1 MKKNTKLLT
10 ALREAFRNIQT
21 AEKVGRTDKADPVTA
36 HVAENAY
43 YYRRKIRELQN
54 DLKAINALPGRDGV
68 PYVFSAIWN
77 GFKQNGFVFE
87 KAELKKALSDYD
99 CNTSELDM
107 LKALTLCAA
116 IIETG
121 LVCSAALTQ
130 KSYGVKRLQNALR
143 FMKKAEIT
151 DFTLIYPFV
160 SETERL
166 LEKHEEH
173 YARMTEETKAL
184 YRKQL
189 RRYARASGVSE
200 KQALANAVKAAV
212 NTDSCIGR
220 ILGVDDTRKPWAYTS
235 VFILVWAGLI
245 AATGTLCPL
254 WATLLLLL
262 PMAEVA
268 LKTADF
274 IFAMLTRTSPC
285 PALQA
290 EKLPREKLTLT
301 VITALADDNAK
312 SIAALEKL
320 YLTNGGESFFFGLL
334 ADLPEANAET
344 DKGDE
349 KLLTEAAE
357 RIKSLNLRYG
367 NRFCLFVRKRTKT
380 DDGVWNGRERK
391 RGAIEDLVRYINEG
405 DGSAF
410 LLKDAPDI
418 NGIPFLLT
426 LDADTS
432 LPPNGVPTLTG
443 MLLHP
448 LNRPVVEGGRV
459 VGGYGIIQ
467 PGIQNSLESINGTR
481 FAAMVAGVGGI
492 EVYESAGFNRQQSV
506 FGTGTFCGKGIID
519 VKAYAEA
526 LDGTLPKGRVLS
538 HDMPEGNILRTRYVS
553 NLCFTDNVPSNV
565 LSYYKRLHRWI
576 RGDVQNL
583 TLLFGYRQGFVGAV
597 RIVHNVLRHILPVLT
612 LITLAAAG
620 LCNTAGRLWS
630 CAFAL
635 LDIASP
641 VLFTLISRPAA
652 LRFRRRSFFSA
663 VKSSVAQSVSVG
675 VYECFAL
682 CHKALVTAD
691 AVAKAVFRLISG
703 KKLLLWVTAA
713 QAEKSGGKTLAG
725 FVFKLFPSALVGSLF
740 FFFTDIAPTRLL
752 GLMWFLFP
760 LYAWYLSEKPR
771 KKAAFSAAD
780 KRQLRDKAKPI
791 WKFFEENVNAH
802 TSWLPPDNIQLA
814 PVEAVAMRTSPT
826 NIGLYLLSVL
836 AAEDFGFISPEE
848 TENRLSRALDSM
860 ERMKKREGHFYNW
873 YELKGLDVLGGGY
886 VSTVD
891 SGNLCVCLVALSRAL
906 YSSGRVALGRRC
918 ETLFSAADF
927 GFLYNRERN
936 LFSLGYN
943 EASDTLS
950 DICYDLYMSEA
961 RSTSYFALA
970 FGQVPVKHWR
980 SLGRPVVEDGGH
992 IGMASWSGTA
1002 FEYFMPQLFLPL
1014 YKNSFVYESL
1024 RFALY
1029 EQKRFNRGK
1038 LWGCSESAYYCFDSE
1053 MNYQYKAHGVQ
1064 ELALM
1069 RYAENEMVLSPY
1081 SVYLA
1086 LCIAPITARK
1096 AISAYE
1102 DELGTGIYGLYEA
1115 VDFSDGGVVH
1125 SYMAHHMGMSLIAI
1139 ANACFDNIF
1148 VRRFMNHPRTAAFYE
1163 LLQEKIPINASIFNA
1178 EKQPLPH
1185 ASNSLRGSFT
1195 ERLAEHNP
1203 AEPVVYIGGSGGNT
1217 VVADSCGHIRFSHAG
1232 ISVNETVFGRFSAAR
1247 TLNVLFCDG
1256 ENVFSAAPYDE
1267 SGRFSFECAD
1277 GYAAHIC
1284 SSAAFSGRVKYYTD
1298 AAGCFI
1304 TETKSDGGKSYSI
1317 IFAFD
1322 VQLAEDKEFYAH
1334 PAFARLFVTADYDK
1348 STNTLLYTKSTKNGR
1363 DEICMAVGLSDAT
1376 LPFVFETNK
1385 DGYNAF
1391 SLYSPTDLLKNM
1403 YSCGTGVCVTPFC
1416 LIKTSPLGGGEAR
1429 LIISVGK
1436 SKSEALDRLNSSRN
1450 MRAVATG
1457 RYVFGERENPILAG
1471 IFYGK
1476 ERFESEVA
1484 VSENALWRYGV
1495 SGDYPIIAVLVRE
1508 YYRQD
1513 MLFYIGVFKRLAALN
1528 VRTELVFLVCDEE
1541 KYTSPNENALRALL
1555 REEKCG
1561 GFVGKRGGIFVV
1573 DGCDRDTVAIFRA
1586 AAVCFTES
1594 FDTPFAARQDRRFAR
1609 PLPPIIR
1616 RHGLADIA
1624 DGTVVGGGAYD
1635 GEGFTVDKGDSLR
1648 VPFSYVL
1655 AGRAFG
1661 SVVTHSTLGYSFC
1674 GNSALRKIAAFAGDI
1689 YGGTDTG
1696 ETLYLFGKD
1705 GIYDLTA
1712 CAAQVRYENGVAK
1725 YSGTADG
1732 AGYTLSVFVCERL
1745 PLKVLRLRF
1754 DGGYE
1759 GRTAFSVMP
1768 LMGGGAFAASVVNRV
1783 ELNVNG
1789 CTTVGF
1795 CCPKSTFFGN
1805 YVGAVACVGDGKG
1818 FFGISELLNGEQ
1830 NGIEDRAAVGHS
1842 GNEVV
1847 YLLGAAPCAE
1857 AMTRVL
1863 ECFIASG
1870 VRSEE
1875 EKAVQ
1880 FARRMLPPIE
1890 LISENAALNAMFNV
1904 FAPYQVAACRFFARG
1919 AFYQSGGAY
1928 GFRDQLQDC
1937 LYLVYSMPDI
1947 VRTHLLRC
1955 AARQYT
1961 DGSVQHWWH
1970 PCVKDGFM
1978 YGVKTKCSDD
1988 YLWLPLCVAEYIE
2001 ITGDTDILRLEIPY
2015 LQSAPLGEEKERY
2028 EAATATSYRESL
2040 YLHCVKALEHGRQY
2054 GAHGLPLMGS
2064 CDWNDAFSDLGEGA
2078 ESVFCAFFYSLV
2090 LRRFAPVAR
2099 LLGDADF
2106 AESCLNEAEAV
2117 LKRAEGCYTGD
2128 RFIRAFNGYGMPLGT
2143 EGRAA
2148 CEIDLLVQSFATFAG
2163 ADGEMC
2169 RTAIETAYR
2178 RLYDGEN
2185 RLAKLFYPPFGKD
2198 TEYAGY
2204 INAYAKGVRENGGQY
2219 THAAVWFAAAL
2230 AMAGFTDRAM
2240 TVIEGINPLQRAED
2254 RVLFSRYK
2262 AEPYA
2267 IPADIYTARGQL
2279 GRGGWT
2285 HYTGAAAWFCKTVFE
2300 VLCGIKVSNGF
2311 ITVAP
2316 KFEYKVRLTLC
2327 GEVLITARKGARPT
2341 VDGKPLTFP
2350 FRLNGGNHIIV
2361 VPVVS

>member
-1 MKKNTKLLT
+1 MKNKTKLIT
-10 ALREAFRNIQT
+10 AIREAFRNIQA
-21 AEKVGRTDKADPVTA
+21 AERIGRTDKADPVTA

-43 YYRRKIRELQN
+43 YYRRIVRELQN

-68 PYVFSAIWN
+68 PYAFGAIWN

-87 KAELKKALSDYD
+87 KAELEKALSDYD

-107 LKALTLCAA
+107 LKALTLSAA
-116 IIETG
+116 VIETG

-130 KSYGVKRLQNALR
+130 KSYGVKRLQAALV

-151 DFTLIYPFV
+151 DFTLVFPFV

-166 LEKHEEH
+166 LESSEEH
-173 YARMTEETKAL
+173 YARMTEATKAL

-189 RRYARASGVSE
+189 RRYSKANGVSE
-200 KQALANAVKAAV
+200 KQALAAAVKAAEV
-212 NTDSCIGR
+212 SGGCVGR
-220 ILGVDDTRKPWAYTS
+220 ALGVDGRRRPWAYVS
-235 VFILVWAGLI
+235 VFVLIFAGLI
-245 AATGTLCPL
+245 AAVEVLCPF

-268 LKTADF
+268 LKSADF
-274 IFAMLTRTSPC
+274 IFSMLTRTSPC

-290 EKLPREKLTLT
+290 DMLPQGKLTLT
-301 VITALADDNAK
+301 VITALADDSAK
-312 SIAALEKL
+312 SISALERL
-320 YLTNGGESFFFGLL
+320 YLTNGGEGFYFGLL
-334 ADLPEANAET
+334 ADLPEAEAET

-367 NRFCLFVRKRTKT
+367 NRFCLFVRRRTENGE
-380 DDGVWNGRERK
+380 GVWNGRERK
-391 RGAIEDLVRYINEG
+391 RGAIEELIRCICG
-405 DGSAF
+405 KDGGF
-410 LLKDAPDI
+410 LLREGPDI
-418 NGIPFLLT
+418 TGVPFLLT

-432 LPPNGVPTLTG
+432 LPPEGVQVLTG

-448 LNRPVVEGGRV
+448 LNRPVIGRGRV
-459 VGGYGIIQ
+459 AEGYGIIQ
-467 PGIQNSLESINGTR
+467 PGVQNSLESVNGTR

-492 EVYESAGFNRQQSV
+492 EVYESAGFNRRQSV

-519 VKAYAEA
+519 VKAYAQV
-526 LDGTLPKGRVLS
+526 LDGVLPKRRILS

-553 NLCFTDNVPSNV
+553 DLCFTDNVPSNV

-583 TLLFGYRQGFVGAV
+583 SLLFGYKQGFVGGV

-612 LITLAAAG
+612 LATLAAAG
-620 LCNTAGRLWS
+620 LCNAAGRPWI

-641 VLFTLISRPAA
+641 VLFTLISGPAA
-652 LRFRRRSFFSA
+652 LKLRRRSFFSA
-663 VKSSVAQSVSVG
+663 VKSSVAQSVSVA

-691 AVAKAVFRLISG
+691 AVAKSVFRLITG

-725 FVFKLFPSALVGSLF
+725 FVFKLFPSAVVGSLF
-740 FFFTDIAPTRLL
+740 FFFTKTAPTRLL

-771 KKAAFSAAD
+771 KKAALSVAD
-780 KRQLRDKAKPI
+780 KRNLRDRAKPI
-791 WKFFEENVNAH
+791 WRFFEENVNAH
-802 TSWLPPDNIQLA
+802 TAWLPPDNIQLA

-848 TENRLSRALDSM
+848 TESRLSHALDSM
-860 ERMKKREGHFYNW
+860 ERMKKCRGHFYNW
-873 YELKGLDVLGGGY
+873 YELKGLAVLGGGY

-906 YSSGRVALGRRC
+906 FSSGRAQLGKRC
-918 ETLFSAADF
+918 ELLFRAADF
-927 GFLYNRERN
+927 GFLYNGERN
-936 LFSLGYN
+936 LFSLGFN
-943 EASDTLS
+943 EASGTLS

-980 SLGRPVVEDGGH
+980 CLGRPVVEDGGH

-1014 YKNSFVYESL
+1014 YRNSFVYESL

-1029 EQKRFNRGK
+1029 EQKRFNRGR
-1038 LWGCSESAYYCFDSE
+1038 LWGCSESAYYCFDAE

-1069 RYAENEMVLSPY
+1069 RYAKKEMVLSPY

-1086 LCIAPITARK
+1086 LCIAPISARK
-1096 AISAYE
+1096 AITAYE
-1102 DELGTGIYGLYEA
+1102 QELGTGIYGLYEA

-1125 SYMAHHMGMSLIAI
+1125 SYMAHHMGMSLLAI
-1139 ANACFDNIF
+1139 ANVCFDNIF

-1178 EKQPLPH
+1178 EKQPQAN
-1185 ASNSLRGSFT
+1185 ASSSLRGSFS
-1195 ERLAEHNP
+1195 ERLAEYNP
-1203 AEPVVYIGGSGGNT
+1203 AEPVVYVGGSGGNT
-1217 VVADSCGHIRFSHAG
+1217 VVADSCGHVRFSHAG
-1232 ISVNETVFGRFSAAR
+1232 ICVNETVFDRFSAAR
-1247 TLNVLFCDG
+1247 TLNVLFCNGDS
-1256 ENVFSAAPYDE
+1256 VFSAAPYDE
-1267 SGRFSFECAD
+1267 NGKFSFECAE

-1284 SSAAFSGRVKYYTD
+1284 SSGAFSGRVKYYTD

-1348 STNTLLYTKSTKNGR
+1348 STGTLLYSKSTGNGR
-1363 DEICMAVGLSDAT
+1363 DEICMAVGLSDPS

-1385 DGYNAF
+1385 DGYKAF
-1391 SLYSPTDLLKNM
+1391 SLYRPTDLTKEM

-1416 LIKTSPLGGGEAR
+1416 LIKTPPLGGGEAR

-1436 SKSEALDRLNSSRN
+1436 SRDEALDRLNSSRN
-1450 MRAVATG
+1450 MRPAPVG
-1457 RYVFGERENPILAG
+1457 RSVFGERENPVLAG
-1471 IFYGK
+1471 IFYGR
-1476 ERFESEVA
+1476 ERFESEAA

-1495 SGDYPIIAVLVRE
+1495 SGDYPITAVRVRE
-1508 YYRQD
+1508 YYRHD
-1513 MLFYIGVFKRLAALN
+1513 ILFYVGVFKRLATLN

-1541 KYTSPNENALRALL
+1541 KYSSPNENALKALL

-1561 GFVGKRGGIFVV
+1561 GFVGKRGGIFIV
-1573 DGCDRDTVAIFRA
+1573 DGNDRDTVAVFKG

-1594 FDTPFAARQDRRFAR
+1594 FDTPFSARQDRRFAR
-1609 PLPPIIR
+1609 PLPPILR
-1616 RHGLADIA
+1616 RHGVARLS
-1624 DGTVVGGGAYD
+1624 GGRTVGGGAYD
-1635 GEGFTVDKGDSLR
+1635 KDGFTVDKGDALR
-1648 VPFSYVL
+1648 LPFSYIL
-1655 AGRAFG
+1655 AGKAFG

-1696 ETLYLFGKD
+1696 EVLYLFGKD

-1712 CAAQVRYENGVAK
+1712 CSTQVRYEHGVAT

-1732 AGYTLSVFVCERL
+1732 ADYTLRVFVCERL
-1745 PLKVLRLRF
+1745 PLKALHLRF
-1754 DGGYE
+1754 EGGYE
-1759 GRTAFSVMP
+1759 GRTAFSVTP
-1768 LMGGGAFAASVVNRV
+1768 LMGSGAVAGGVVNRV
-1783 ELNVNG
+1783 VLNASG
-1789 CTTVGF
+1789 CTSLGF
-1795 CCPKSTFFGN
+1795 SCPKSTFFGS
-1805 YVGAVACVGDGKG
+1805 YVGAVGCVGNGKR
-1818 FFGISELLNGEQ
+1818 FLGIGELLNGEQ
-1830 NGIEDRAAVGHS
+1830 SGIEDRAAVSHS
-1842 GNEVV
+1842 GNDAV
-1847 YLLGAAPCAE
+1847 YFLGAAPSAE
-1857 AMTRVL
+1857 AMVRVL
-1863 ECFIASG
+1863 ERFIASG
-1870 VRSEE
+1870 VRAEE
-1875 EKAVQ
+1875 EKAAA
-1880 FARRMLPPIE
+1880 FARQMLPPIE
-1890 LISENAALNAMFNV
+1890 LISDYNALNAMFNV
-1904 FAPYQVAACRFFARG
+1904 FAPYQVAACRFFARA

-1937 LYLVYSMPDI
+1937 LYLVYSMPKI

-1970 PCVKDGFM
+1970 SCVKDGLM
-1978 YGVKTKCSDD
+1978 YGVKTRCSDD
-1988 YLWLPLCVAEYIE
+1988 FLWLPLCIAEYVE
-2001 ITGDTDILRLEIPY
+2001 ITGDRAILSLEIPY
-2015 LQSAPLGEEKERY
+2015 LQSAPLGEERERY
-2028 EAATATSYRESL
+2028 EAAKPTAYRESL
-2040 YLHCVKALEHGRQY
+2040 YRHCVKALEHGKRY
-2054 GAHGLPLMGS
+2054 GAHGLPLIGS
-2064 CDWNDAFSDLGEGA
+2064 CDWNDAFSGLGDGA
-2078 ESVFCAFFYSLV
+2078 ESVFCAFFYSIA
-2090 LRRFAPVAR
+2090 LRRFAPLAR
-2099 LLGDADF
+2099 LFGDVDF
-2106 AESCLNEAEAV
+2106 AKECLEEAQRV
-2117 LKRAEGCYTGD
+2117 LNRAEECYNGD
-2128 RFIRAFNGYGMPLGT
+2128 RFVRAYTEHGIPLGT
-2143 EGRAA
+2143 DGRAA
-2148 CEIDLLVQSFATFAG
+2148 CEIDLLVQSFATL
-2163 ADGEMC
+2163 ADADVEKC
-2169 RTAIETAYR
+2169 RKALMTAYE

-2185 RLAKLFYPPFGKD
+2185 RLAKLFYPPFGRD

-2230 AMAGFTDRAM
+2230 AKLGFTDRAM
-2240 TVIEGINPLQRAED
+2240 KVIEGINPLQRAED

-2267 IPADIYTARGQL
+2267 IAADIYTARGQL

-2300 VLCGIKVSNGF
+2300 LLCGIKISNGL
-2311 ITVAP
+2311 ITVTP
-2316 KFEYKVRLTLC
+2316 LFEYRLRLTLC

-2350 FRLNGGNHIIV
+2350 YRLDGNRHELII
-2361 VPVVS
+2361 PLTE